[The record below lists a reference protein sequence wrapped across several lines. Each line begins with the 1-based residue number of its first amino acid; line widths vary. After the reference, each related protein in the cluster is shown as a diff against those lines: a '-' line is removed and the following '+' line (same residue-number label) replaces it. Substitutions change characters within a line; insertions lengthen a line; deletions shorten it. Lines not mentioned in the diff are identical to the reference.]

1 MWGGYGWMSG
11 WMAPVMG
18 LSALLW
24 WVLAVVLLVA
34 VLRWLRATPGGGG
47 TGPGNTGT
55 DPGQDARQVLDVRFA
70 RGEIDADEYGERRRL
85 LTER

>member
-11 WMAPVMG
+11 WMGPVLG
-18 LSALLW
+18 LSVLLW

-34 VLRWLRATPGGGG
+34 VLRWLR
-47 TGPGNTGT
+47 TGPRGGDTASGATG
-55 DPGQDARQVLDVRFA
+55 PDARQVLDVRFA

-85 LTER
+85 LTGT